1 MPLPLIPLII
11 GAAAALA
18 GLFGAKKTYDAKCD
32 FDDAEEINEEAKTKY
47 DNAVVKL
54 TEAKSSAEYSMENLG
69 KKKFEIYE
77 KSLIVFVEC
86 FSQIKNMNF
95 QDKQLQESNLP
106 QLSRDELGEIKQ
118 IALEMKE
125 VVSGGVASL
134 GAGGLA
140 GLAAYGGVGALAT
153 ASTGTAIAGL
163 SGAAATNATLAW
175 LGGGSLATGGFGM
188 AGGAMVLGGI
198 AAAPVLAV
206 GGMMLAAK
214 AEAAKEDAY
223 SNLSK
228 AEVAAEEMETAR
240 VTTNGIQNR
249 FDEINSI
256 LDKLNTRFT
265 PLLDSLVVLVDNNK
279 DYNSYSEADK
289 KGVHMTA
296 SLAITLKNIVEAPVL
311 TEDGSL
317 TSESKKE
324 IASGEST
331 LRELTSG

>member
-1 MPLPLIPLII
+1 MPIPFILGGIAL
-11 GAAAALA
+11 AAA
-18 GLFGAKKTYDAKCD
+18 GYGAKKGYDAKCD
-32 FDDAEEINEEAKTKY
+32 FDDAEGINEKAERKY
-47 DNAVVKL
+47 DKATAKLKNAR
-54 TEAKSSAEYSMENLG
+54 SSAQDSMESLG
-69 KKKFEIYE
+69 KLKFEIYG

-86 FSQIKNMNF
+86 FSKIKNMNF
-95 QDKQLQESNLP
+95 QDKQLQENNLP

-140 GLAAYGGVGALAT
+140 GLAAYGGVGTLAT

-198 AAAPVLAV
+198 VAGPVLAV
-206 GGMMLAAK
+206 GGMMLASK

-228 AEVAAEEMETAR
+228 AKLAAEEMKTAR
-240 VTTNGIQNR
+240 VTTNGIRNR

-256 LDKLNTRFT
+256 LYKLNTRFT

-296 SLAITLKNIVEAPVL
+296 SLAMTLKNIVEAPVI

-317 TSESKKE
+317 TSESKNV

-331 LRELTSG
+331 LMKLTAG

>member
-1 MPLPLIPLII
+1 MPIPFILGGIALV
-11 GAAAALA
+11 AA
-18 GLFGAKKTYDAKCD
+18 GYGAKKGYDAKCD
-32 FDDAEEINEEAKTKY
+32 FDNAEEINEKAKRKY
-47 DNAVVKL
+47 DKATAKL
-54 TEAKSSAEYSMENLG
+54 KKTRSKAQDSMENLG
-69 KKKFEIYE
+69 KLKFEIYE

-86 FSQIKNMNF
+86 FSQIKNINF
-95 QDKQLQESNLP
+95 QDKKLQKSNLP

-140 GLAAYGGVGALAT
+140 GLAAYGGVGTLAT

-198 AAAPVLAV
+198 VAGPVLAV
-206 GGMMLAAK
+206 GGLMLASK

-228 AEVAAEEMETAR
+228 AKLAAEEMKTAR
-240 VTTNGIQNR
+240 VTTKGIRKR
-249 FDEINSI
+249 FDEIKSI
-256 LDKLNTRFT
+256 LYKLNTRFI

-279 DYNSYSEADK
+279 DYNSYSEAEK

-296 SLAITLKNIVEAPVL
+296 SLAVTLKNIMEAPVL

-331 LRELTSG
+331 LRELTVG

>member
-1 MPLPLIPLII
+1 MPIPFILGGIAL
-11 GAAAALA
+11 AAA
-18 GLFGAKKTYDAKCD
+18 GYGAKKVYDAKCD
-32 FDDAEEINEEAKTKY
+32 FDDAKKINERAERKY
-47 DNAVVKL
+47 DKAIANLKKAR
-54 TEAKSSAEYSMENLG
+54 SSAQDSMENLG
-69 KKKFEIYE
+69 KLKFEIYE
-77 KSLIVFVEC
+77 KSLIVFAEC
-86 FSQIKNMNF
+86 FSQIKNIDF

-118 IALEMKE
+118 IASEMKD
-125 VVSGGVASL
+125 VVSGGLASL

-140 GLAAYGGVGALAT
+140 GLAAYGGVGTLAT
-153 ASTGTAIAGL
+153 ASTGTAIASL
-163 SGAAATNATLAW
+163 SGSAATNATLAW

-188 AGGAMVLGGI
+188 AGGAIVLGGI
-198 AAAPVLAV
+198 VAGPALAV
-206 GGMMLAAK
+206 GGMMLASK
-214 AEAAKEDAY
+214 AETAKEDAY

-228 AEVAAEEMETAR
+228 VKLATEEMKTAI
-240 VTTNGIQNR
+240 VTINGIRNR

-256 LDKLNTRFT
+256 LYKLNTRFT

-324 IASGEST
+324 IASGERA
-331 LRELTSG
+331 LRELTAG

>member
-1 MPLPLIPLII
+1 MPIPFILGGIAL
-11 GAAAALA
+11 AAA
-18 GLFGAKKTYDAKCD
+18 GYGVKKGYDAKCD
-32 FDDAEEINEEAKTKY
+32 FDDAEEINEKAKRKY
-47 DNAVVKL
+47 DKATAQLKK
-54 TEAKSSAEYSMENLG
+54 ARGSAQDSMENLG
-69 KKKFEIYE
+69 KLKFEIYE

-86 FSQIKNMNF
+86 FSQIKNVNF
-95 QDKQLQESNLP
+95 QSKQLQESNLP

-140 GLAAYGGVGALAT
+140 GLAAYGGIGTLAT

-198 AAAPVLAV
+198 VAGPVLAV
-206 GGMMLAAK
+206 GGMMLASK

-228 AEVAAEEMETAR
+228 AKLAKEEMKTAR
-240 VTTNGIQNR
+240 VTTNSIQNR

-256 LDKLNTRFT
+256 LYKLNTRFT

-279 DYNSYSEADK
+279 DYNSYSEVDK
-289 KGVHMTA
+289 KGVHMIA

-324 IASGEST
+324 IISGENI
-331 LRELTSG
+331 LRELTTG